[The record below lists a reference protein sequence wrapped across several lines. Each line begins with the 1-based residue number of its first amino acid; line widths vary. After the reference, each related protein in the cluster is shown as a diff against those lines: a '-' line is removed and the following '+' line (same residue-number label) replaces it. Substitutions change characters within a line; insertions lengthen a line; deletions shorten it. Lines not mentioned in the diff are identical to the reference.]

1 MIPISE
7 GAPRRDRAA
16 RIVAAMRHAH
26 VDALLLSRP
35 ELVWQA
41 SGARRVWA
49 AGAQP
54 FVPSC
59 VVVAVT
65 HEVHV
70 IGFND
75 ACIPEDIPASC
86 RHASRWDIG
95 ALVDDLHG
103 ITAMQSARV
112 IAVDGLTLRL
122 WDAITARFGDIRLV
136 DALPL
141 FAA

>member
-1 MIPISE
+1 MSDPAS
-7 GAPRRDRAA
+7 RRDRLGG
-16 RIVAAMRHAH
+16 IVAAMRRAH

-41 SGARRVWA
+41 SGARRVWT

-59 VVVAVT
+59 VVVAAT
-65 HEVHV
+65 QEVHV

-75 ACIPEDIPASC
+75 ACIPEDIPVWC
-86 RHASRWDIG
+86 RHASRWDMG
-95 ALVDDLHG
+95 ALVDELHG
-103 ITAMQSARV
+103 ITAMQGARV
-112 IAVDGLTLRL
+112 IALDGLTLRL
-122 WDAITARFGDIRLV
+122 CDAITARFGDIRLV

>member
-1 MIPISE
+1 MPVSE
-7 GAPRRDRAA
+7 PASRRA
-16 RIVAAMRHAH
+16 RVDQIVAAMRRVD

-41 SGARRVWA
+41 TGAQRVWT

-54 FVPSC
+54 FAPSC
-59 VVVAVT
+59 VVVAAT

-75 ACIPEDIPASC
+75 ACIPEDISPEC
-86 RHASRWDIG
+86 RHASPWDVG
-95 ALVDDLHG
+95 ALVDELHG
-103 ITAMQSARV
+103 ITAMDRARV
-112 IAVDGLTLRL
+112 IALDGLTMRLR
-122 WDAITARFGDIRLV
+122 DAIIARFGDTGLV